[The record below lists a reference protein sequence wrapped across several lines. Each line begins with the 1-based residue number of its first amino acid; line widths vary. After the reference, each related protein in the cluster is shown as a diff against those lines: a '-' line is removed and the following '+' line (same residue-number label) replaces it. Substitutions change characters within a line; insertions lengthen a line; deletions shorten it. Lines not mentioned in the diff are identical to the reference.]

1 MVLEILMTDTSFG
14 IVKATTFRLI
24 ADWHIVYDAAQP
36 VANMQDLV
44 DAGGHAIELDEY
56 KEEQVVT
63 AVERTVEDSH

>member
-1 MVLEILMTDTSFG
+1 MRPLSGWF
-14 IVKATTFRLI
+14 
-24 ADWHIVYDAAQP
+24 ADWHIVYDAAQL
-36 VANMQDLV
+36 VVNMQDLV

>member
-1 MVLEILMTDTSFG
+1 M
-14 IVKATTFRLI
+14 
-24 ADWHIVYDAAQP
+24 YDAAQP